1 MPAALHQSADI
12 RPSNLL
18 VLNGNAFFVDAYVS
32 GVLHVPDLSME
43 GAMPSQLALVQGY
56 WGDTQG
62 AVQTGLTDLL
72 SKIRIWGIRES
83 TGYAN
88 HKGCPTWFVLGQRLF
103 YTKEDFY
110 GFQDD
115 LCYNGDAKCRG
126 RAPGFRLP
134 TGKDDFNMALSAAA
148 PWVNFYGNTP
158 KSIDYPRKTMY
169 QLLSDT
175 ARRYPQNIAYVFMGK
190 ETDYTTFLRRVDLA
204 AKAFVAMGIH
214 RGDRVTIC
222 MPNSPQGLDCF
233 YALNRI
239 GAIPNMIHPLS
250 APHEIAF
257 YLNAS
262 HSKAIVTLDQFYY
275 KVEQILPDL
284 HDTCRIIIAK
294 IRDELPGVKKA
305 LFPLTKTARSVQKL
319 PKTGYILWNDFLNV
333 GRRSKKELPPDEG
346 KYDDC
351 GAILYSGGTT
361 GTTKGIMLSNLN
373 FNALGLQTIAASG
386 YTSVAGMKMLSIMPI
401 FHGFGLGI
409 GIHTALIGGAT
420 CILVPQFSVKLY
432 AEILKKQKPNLI
444 PGVPTLFEA
453 LLRADSLDGVD
464 LSFLKGI
471 FSGGD
476 SLSPELKKKVD
487 QFLKE
492 HNCSEQIR
500 EGYGTTECV
509 TASCLTPKD
518 YARSGSI
525 GVPFPDTYYK
535 IVKPGTTE
543 ELPANTDGEI
553 CISGPTVMLG
563 YMDNPEET
571 AQTLRRHLEGRIW
584 LHTGD
589 LGRMDQDGFVY
600 FRQRIK
606 RMIITSGY
614 NVYPSQLE
622 NIIDGHDKVLLS
634 CVIGVKDPYRVQRVK
649 AYVVPMPGIEP
660 TEELKE
666 EILAYCEKR
675 IAKYAMPR
683 EIEFRTELPKT
694 LVGKVAY
701 RVLEEEANS
710 QMHPEGK

>member
-1 MPAALHQSADI
+1 MGLSATAPWRAYYGSTPASLDYPHLTMYQMLSQTAAKYPEQT
-12 RPSNLL
+12 
-18 VLNGNAFFVDAYVS
+18 AYIFM
-32 GVLHVPDLSME
+32 G
-43 GAMPSQLALVQGY
+43 
-56 WGDTQG
+56 
-62 AVQTGLTDLL
+62 
-72 SKIRIWGIRES
+72 KK
-83 TGYAN
+83 TGYAEFM
-88 HKGCPTWFVLGQRLF
+88 KRI
-103 YTKEDFY
+103 ED
-110 GFQDD
+110 
-115 LCYNGDAKCRG
+115 
-126 RAPGFRLP
+126 
-134 TGKDDFNMALSAAA
+134 
-148 PWVNFYGNTP
+148 
-158 KSIDYPRKTMY
+158 
-169 QLLSDT
+169 
-175 ARRYPQNIAYVFMGK
+175 
-190 ETDYTTFLRRVDLA
+190 A
-204 AKAFVAMGIH
+204 AKGLVNLGI
-214 RGDRVTIC
+214 RKGDRVTVC
-222 MPNSPQGLDCF
+222 MANTPQALDCF

-250 APHEIAF
+250 AAKEIAF
-257 YLNAS
+257 YLNFS
-262 HSKAIVTLDQFYY
+262 KSKAILTLDQFYY
-275 KVEQILPDL
+275 KVAQILPEL
-284 HDTCRIIIAK
+284 ENPIEILIAK
-294 IRDELPGVKKA
+294 VADELP
-305 LFPLTKTARSVQKL
+305 FPLNALYPMTKGARAVRKL
-319 PKTGYILWNDFLNV
+319 PKTGYTLWYDMV
-333 GRRSKKELPPDEG
+333 KAG
-346 KYDDC
+346 KNTVLEPHDGKFDDC

-386 YTSVAGMKMLSIMPI
+386 YGSIAGMKMLSVMPV

-420 CILVPQFSVKLY
+420 CILIPQFSVKTY
-432 AEILKKQKPNLI
+432 AETLIKQKPNLI

-453 LLRADSLDGVD
+453 LLRAENLEGQD

-487 QFLKE
+487 AFLRD
-492 HNCSEQIR
+492 HNCTEQIR

-535 IVKPGTTE
+535 IVAPGTTE
-543 ELPANTDGEI
+543 EVAANTEGEI
-553 CISGPTVMLG
+553 CISGPTVMMG

-571 AQTLRRHLEGRIW
+571 AHTLRRHYDGRIW

-589 LGRMDQDGFVY
+589 LGHMDQDGFVY
-600 FRQRIK
+600 FRQRMK

-634 CVIGVKDPYRVQRVK
+634 CVIGVKDTYRGQRIK

-660 TEELKE
+660 TEELKAE
-666 EILAYCEKR
+666 LLSYCAGR

-683 EIEFRTELPKT
+683 ELEFRTELPKT

-701 RVLEEEANS
+701 RVLEEEANAAS
-710 QMHPEGK
+710 SL